1 MKRLESYKKF
11 EYLFHVLCWMIVFIP
26 HIFVMPKH
34 EQMDARYIIMW
45 CVLPMNMYVMFYL
58 NYLFLVPMYLMKK
71 KSFLFSIINIPL
83 LFLLAYGR
91 HLLFVGFHNAYPD
104 LFFRRPVSVGA
115 DSAIL
120 HNISPLM
127 ITIIMAILLH
137 MSIRWY
143 HAEKA
148 RNLAELQRKDAE
160 LKSLRSQIN
169 PHFLLNTLNGIYALI
184 EFDKREA
191 QQAVASLAVL
201 LRQMLYGNNKDKVNL
216 REEVLFISNYV
227 DLMRIRLADNVKVEV
242 NVSIPD
248 QMGVYVAPMIFM
260 SLVENAFKHGVS
272 TTEPSYIGIDIHADE
287 DKMECEV
294 SNSNYPKTDSDGSEH
309 GIGLKQ
315 LRERLDIL
323 YPNKY
328 HWEQD
333 LIKEKNIYNS
343 KLTIYD
349 TKLCNY

>member
-26 HIFVMPKH
+26 HMFVMPKH

-127 ITIIMAILLH
+127 ITISMAILLH

-248 QMGVYVAPMIFM
+248 QMGAVTSA
-260 SLVENAFKHGVS
+260 
-272 TTEPSYIGIDIHADE
+272 
-287 DKMECEV
+287 
-294 SNSNYPKTDSDGSEH
+294 
-309 GIGLKQ
+309 
-315 LRERLDIL
+315 
-323 YPNKY
+323 
-328 HWEQD
+328 
-333 LIKEKNIYNS
+333 
-343 KLTIYD
+343 
-349 TKLCNY
+349 